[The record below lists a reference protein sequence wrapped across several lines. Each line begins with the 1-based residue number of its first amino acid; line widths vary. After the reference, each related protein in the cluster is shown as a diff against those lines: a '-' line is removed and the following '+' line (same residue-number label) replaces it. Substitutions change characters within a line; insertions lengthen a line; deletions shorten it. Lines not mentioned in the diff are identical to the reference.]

1 MVGTVHTP
9 VDTGQ
14 VPNAN
19 PAGPD
24 ASGWPWARGR
34 RPDWALAVSVL
45 LTGVS
50 LAWFLVDFGA
60 GRSVGPLLL
69 LWAVQPVVA
78 GLAAV
83 ALWRA
88 GASPGL
94 NRGAVRF
101 WRTLAIANTVVGLA
115 TVANA
120 YDAIYATGRP
130 SQQMGPLTAGLYSLS
145 LLLAIWTLCRLPMGA
160 TSRVERLTIL
170 LDAGTVVLAGGVFL
184 WTFVGGPAARQQ
196 ADSLRPLVTGLSITM
211 LPLVVMF
218 GLAKVALAGANLV
231 DTGALKRLGVAMV
244 IGSVGSAPAP
254 LLADRPYLNVGCYV
268 TPAVCVFMLLGARR
282 QVAAARRPDR
292 RAAGA
297 RAGRRGRRTFSV
309 LPYVAIAA
317 TDALL
322 FVPGHQRGLVVSAGA
337 VGLTA
342 LVVARQ
348 LVAFGENGR
357 LVTRLDHGASHD
369 SLTQLA
375 NRVLLNERLIEALSR
390 CDAERPVTV
399 ILIDLDDFKMVND
412 ALGHGIGDALLVEVA
427 GRLAGSVRA
436 DDTVA
441 RLGGDEF
448 AVVLDGATRAEADH
462 TANRMLAALSP
473 PVLAGGHEL
482 LVRASLGIADGA
494 TTDEA
499 AELLRRADVAMYAAK
514 AHGGSRYAHY
524 TPELNLGLAE
534 QPRVGAELRQAID
547 EGQLRLVYQPLVS
560 LQDGTITGV
569 EALVRWAHPTR
580 GLLAPATFIPV
591 AERTGLIVPLG
602 RWVLR
607 QACRQAARWT
617 AEFGPA
623 APNRLNVNVSA
634 AQLLEPGFTNEVATA
649 LADSGL
655 PPHRLTLEITE
666 TMAAMLLGTEPHLP
680 ALRALGVRIALDDF
694 GTGQSTLSLLQT
706 CPVDELK
713 LDRTFTQAEPMPHQ
727 ATVAAAVAHLGSAF
741 GLDLVAEGVETEA
754 QADRL
759 RALGYRVAQGYHLG
773 RPVPADA
780 IGEMVRRAALPVSG

>member
-9 VDTGQ
+9 VDTGHGHR
-14 VPNAN
+14 VD

-24 ASGWPWARGR
+24 ASVRRRLGGR
-34 RPDWALAVSVL
+34 RPHRGLATSVL
-45 LTGVS
+45 LNGASVG
-50 LAWFLVDFGA
+50 WFLVELGV
-60 GRSVGPLLL
+60 GRSVGPLPL

-78 GLAAV
+78 ALAVV

-88 GASPGL
+88 GANPGL
-94 NRGAVRF
+94 SRGASRF
-101 WRTLAIANTVVGLA
+101 WHSLAIANGVVGLA
-115 TVANA
+115 TVSNA
-120 YDAIYATGRP
+120 YDALYAMGRP
-130 SQQMGPLTAGLYSLS
+130 SQELGPLTAGLYSLS

-170 LDAGTVVLAGGVFL
+170 LDAGTVLLGAGVFI
-184 WTFVGGPAARQQ
+184 WTFVGGPAAAEH
-196 ADSLRPLVTGLSITM
+196 ADGLRPLVTGLSITVM
-211 LPLVVMF
+211 PLVVMF
-218 GLAKVALAGANLV
+218 GLVKVALSGANLV
-231 DTGALKRLGVAMV
+231 DVGALKLLGVAMV

-254 LLADRPYLNVGCYV
+254 LLADRPYLNVGYYV
-268 TPAVCVFMLLGARR
+268 TPLVCLFMLLGGRR
-282 QVAAARRPDR
+282 QQEADRRPDR
-292 RAAGA
+292 RAAGP

-322 FVPGHQRGLVVSAGA
+322 FIPGHDRDVLVSAGA

-348 LVAFGENGR
+348 LVAFRENGR
-357 LVTRLDHGASHD
+357 LLTRLDHGASHD

-375 NRVLLNERLIEALSR
+375 NRVLLNARLIEALNR

-412 ALGHGIGDALLVEVA
+412 ALGHGIGDTLLVQVA
-427 GRLAGSVRA
+427 GRLTGSVRA

-448 AVVLDGATRAEADH
+448 AVVLDGATRAEADR
-462 TANRMLAALSP
+462 TADRMLAALSP
-473 PVLAGGHEL
+473 PVVAGGHEL
-482 LVRASLGIADGA
+482 LVRASLGIADSA

-514 AHGGSRYAHY
+514 ERGGSRYVHY
-524 TPELNLGLAE
+524 TPELNVGLAE

-580 GLLAPATFIPV
+580 GLLAPAAFIRV

-607 QACRQAARWT
+607 QACQQAARWT
-617 AEFGPA
+617 ADFGPA

-634 AQLLEPGFTNEVATA
+634 AQLLEPGFTTEVAAA
-649 LADSGL
+649 LAASGL

-666 TMAAMLLGTEPHLP
+666 TMAATLLGTEPHLP

-727 ATVAAAVAHLGSAF
+727 ATVAAAVAHLGYAF

-773 RPVPADA
+773 RPMPADA
-780 IGEMVRRAALPVSG
+780 IGALVGRATLPAVR